1 MLVQGGLVQK
11 GLAQSGRL
19 DRRELCRAVLAD
31 RGDMLVIAGLGAPAW
46 DITAVGDCAENL
58 PLWGGMG
65 GAAMVGLGLALAQ
78 PGRTVLVITGDGE
91 MLMGLGSLAT
101 IVVRRPPNLAILVQ
115 DNEHYGETGMQE
127 THTKHG
133 VDLVAMARGA
143 GFERTMLVTAPG
155 QVDGLRA
162 AIHAGNAPLFA
173 LAKIDAGTLPLV
185 LPPRDGAFLQARL
198 REAVLGPAAHHQL

>member
-1 MLVQGGLVQK
+1 
-11 GLAQSGRL
+11 
-19 DRRELCRAVLAD
+19 
-31 RGDMLVIAGLGAPAW
+31 MLVIAGLGAPAW

-78 PGRTVLVITGDGE
+78 PGRKVLVITGDGE

-101 IVVRRPPNLAILVQ
+101 IAVKAPPNLAILVQ

-127 THTKHG
+127 TATGHG

-143 GFERTMLVTAPG
+143 GFRRTMQVTQPG
-155 QVDGLRA
+155 ELDALRE
-162 AIHAGNAPLFA
+162 AIHGEGCLFA
-173 LAKIDAGTLPLV
+173 LAKIDATPLKLV
-185 LPPRDGAFLQARL
+185 LPPRDGGFLQARM
-198 REAVLGPAAHHQL
+198 REAVLGPAAHHL